1 MFSVKTI
8 FFLAAFLL
16 NIFLYA
22 QSYIGSN
29 SSIVSTGEYNISY
42 SVGEVIIGY
51 NSDGSNSALIGMQQP
66 LYVNMFGAPSL
77 TYSTISAN
85 PSQIDAD
92 GASTSSITVTL
103 KDSDNEAIP
112 WGGEMIEIIPSLGS
126 MSPVT
131 DNNNGTYAA
140 TLTSSD
146 APGTS
151 TITYEINGF
160 EGSNTAEVDFLEDCS
175 EVPEDVDIPD
185 GDLGS
190 QTIIARNTISTGGT
204 VATGNEV
211 TLVSGTSI
219 TLKPGF
225 TVSPGALF
233 SARID
238 GNLARITNCAS
249 VSEPPVVI
257 NEEVKTSNQLM
268 LYPNPSS
275 GIVTAHFNLEHT
287 TKATLRVFDFMG
299 RLIQTLSLNTF
310 YSRGFNEE
318 NLNLKELKGGVY
330 TVQVS
335 TAEWTESKNI
345 VIVKS

>member
-1 MFSVKTI
+1 MFKLYI
-8 FFLAAFLL
+8 FLGAFLWSS
-16 NIFLYA
+16 FPYC
-22 QSYIGSN
+22 QSYIGASSN
-29 SSIVSTGEYNISY
+29 TVSTGEYKVSY
-42 SVGEVIIGY
+42 SVGEAIIGF
-51 NSDGSNSALIGMQQP
+51 NSDGSYSALIGMQQP
-66 LYVNMFGAPSL
+66 LYENMFGEPSF

-85 PSQIDAD
+85 PTQIDAD
-92 GASTSSITVTL
+92 GTSTSSITVTL

-112 WGGEMIEIIPSLGS
+112 WGGEMIEIIPTLGS
-126 MSPVT
+126 MSSVT

-160 EGSNTAEVDFLEDCS
+160 EGSNTAEVDFLEDCG

-190 QTIIARNTISTGGT
+190 QTFIARNTISTGGT

-233 SARID
+233 KARID
-238 GNLARITNCAS
+238 GNLARIANCAS
-249 VSEPPVVI
+249 ISDAPIVI
-257 NEEVKTSNQLM
+257 NEKVTSSNQLT

-275 GIVTAHFNLEHT
+275 GIVTAQFNLEYA

-299 RLIQTLSLNTF
+299 RLVQYLSPNTF
-310 YSRGFNEE
+310 YNSGFNEE

>member
-1 MFSVKTI
+1 MFKLYI
-8 FFLAAFLL
+8 FLGAFLWSSS
-16 NIFLYA
+16 LYC
-22 QSYIGSN
+22 QSYIGPASN
-29 SSIVSTGEYNISY
+29 IVSTGEYKISY
-42 SVGEVIIGY
+42 SVGEAIIGY
-51 NSDGSNSALIGMQQP
+51 NSAGSYSALIGMQQP
-66 LYVNMFGAPSL
+66 LYENMFGEPSL
-77 TYSTISAN
+77 TYSTIFAN
-85 PSQIDAD
+85 PTQIDAD

-112 WGGEMIEIIPSLGS
+112 WGGETIEIIPTLGS
-126 MSPVT
+126 MSSVT
-131 DNNNGTYAA
+131 DNNNGTYVA

-233 SARID
+233 TARID
-238 GNLARITNCAS
+238 GNLARIANCAS
-249 VSEPPVVI
+249 IIESPVVL
-257 NEEVKTSNQLM
+257 NEEVTSSNQLM

-275 GIVTAHFNLEHT
+275 GAVTAQFNLENAT
-287 TKATLRVFDFMG
+287 RATLRVFDFMG
-299 RLIQTLSLNTF
+299 RLVQSLSSNTF
-310 YSRGFNEE
+310 YNSGFNEE
-318 NLNLKELKGGVY
+318 NLDLKELKGGVY

-335 TAEWTESKNI
+335 TAEWTDSKNI